1 MATKKLARESS
12 QTEYLEIL
20 NNLIQNWES
29 EVVEFKEAK
38 SHIDDD
44 KVGRYFSAISNEAN
58 LREKQYGWLV
68 LGVREADCEIVGSA
82 YKEKALAKF
91 KNQIARDTTGGMSF
105 VEIIEIFP
113 LVNDQPKRVVLFQI
127 PAAASGIPTGWKN
140 RYYGRSGDSLIPLS
154 QDKIDAIRNLQQIDW
169 SNQIIEKSDLS
180 FLDPHAIKIAR
191 SNYIKYMNKEHIKTE
206 IDGMRDAEF
215 LTKLKLMRDGKLTNA
230 AMLLLGDSQY
240 DYVFD
245 APPQVMWR
253 LYDANGL
260 DKDYKIFD
268 IPFITVV
275 DQIYQHIR
283 NLTYRYMPDQLTL
296 FPLETQQYDP
306 QLLREMINNCIVHSN
321 YTLGSRI
328 YVNEFDGRI
337 QFINPGNFL
346 PGSIK
351 PVLEPGYAPPG
362 YRNPLLANIM
372 RQFSM
377 IDTAAMG
384 IRKVFKIQ
392 KEKYF
397 PMPDYDLERH
407 NIVSA
412 TVYGKVI
419 DENYTK
425 LIYEHPEFDLQT
437 IYLIDRVQK
446 HLPIDG
452 QEIKTLRNLNVIEGK
467 APNIFLTPS
476 IAQSIDAKAEYI
488 SNRGFDDQYYK
499 DMIVE
504 YLKTFE
510 RAQKK
515 DITKLLWDK
524 LPDVL
529 DEKQKN
535 FKISN
540 LLKALQNSTV
550 IKRNSENRKTGYWV
564 LVDKNNDE
572 E

>member
-1 MATKKLARESS
+1 MPMKETASENS
-12 QTEYLEIL
+12 QSEYLEIL
-20 NNLIQNWES
+20 ENLIQNWES

-58 LREKQYGWLV
+58 LRGKQYGWLV
-68 LGVREADCEIVGSA
+68 LGVREADREIVGSA
-82 YKEKALAKF
+82 YKNNALSKF
-91 KNQIARDTTGGMSF
+91 KKQISRDTTGEMTF
-105 VEIIEIFP
+105 VEIIEIYP
-113 LVNDQPKRVVLFQI
+113 EVNEKPKRVILFRI

-140 RYYGRSGDSLIPLS
+140 RYYGRSGDALIPLS

-169 SNQIIEKSDLS
+169 SNQVIEKSDLS
-180 FLDPHAIKIAR
+180 FLDSQAIKIAR
-191 SNYIKYMNKEHIKTE
+191 SKYIKYMNKDHIKTE
-206 IDGMRDAEF
+206 INGMSDAVF

-230 AMLLLGDSQY
+230 AMLLLGNPSY

-245 APPQVMWR
+245 VPPQIMWR

-275 DQIYQHIR
+275 DQIYQNVR
-283 NLTYRYMPDQLTL
+283 NLTYRYLPDQLTL
-296 FPLETQQYDP
+296 FPEETQQYDP
-306 QLLREMINNCIVHSN
+306 QLLREMLNNCIVHSN

-328 YVNEFDGRI
+328 YVNEFDDRI

-351 PVLEPGYAPPG
+351 PVLEPGYAPPS

-384 IRKVFKIQ
+384 IRKVYKIQ

-397 PMPDYDLERH
+397 PMPDYNFERY
-407 NIVSA
+407 NTVSA
-412 TVYGKVI
+412 TVYGKII

-425 LIYEHPEFDLQT
+425 LIYENPEFDLQT

-446 HLPIDG
+446 HLSIDAK
-452 QEIKTLRNLNVIEGK
+452 EIRTLRNLKVIEGK
-467 APNIFLTPS
+467 APNIYLTPS

-488 SNRGFDDQYYK
+488 SNKGFDDQYYK

-515 DITKLLWDK
+515 DISKLLWDK

-529 DEKQKN
+529 NDKQKKY
-535 FKISN
+535 KIGN
-540 LLKALQNSTV
+540 LLRALQDAELIERNNNN
-550 IKRNSENRKTGYWV
+550 KRSGYWV
-564 LVDKNNDE
+564 LVVK
-572 E
+572 

>member
-1 MATKKLARESS
+1 MNQEYNSIENNQS
-12 QTEYLEIL
+12 EYLEIL
-20 NNLIQNWES
+20 NDLIRNWES

-38 SHIDDD
+38 SHMDDD

-68 LGVREADCEIVGSA
+68 LGVREADREIVGSA
-82 YKEKALAKF
+82 YKENTLSKF
-91 KNQIARDTTGGMSF
+91 KRQISRDTTGEMTF
-105 VEIIEIFP
+105 VDIIEVYP
-113 LVNDQPKRVVLFQI
+113 VVNDTSKRVILFQI
-127 PAAASGIPTGWKN
+127 PAAVSGIPTGWKN

-154 QDKIDAIRNLQQIDW
+154 QDKIDAIRSLQQIDW
-169 SNQIIEKSDLS
+169 SNQIIEESALS
-180 FLDPHAIKIAR
+180 FLEPHAIKIAR
-191 SNYIKYMNKEHIKTE
+191 SKYIEYMNKEHVRTE
-206 IDGMRDAEF
+206 VDGMSDAEF
-215 LTKLKLMRDGKLTNA
+215 LTKLKLMRDEKLTNA

-245 APPQVMWR
+245 VPPQIMWR

-268 IPFITVV
+268 IPFITIV
-275 DQIYQHIR
+275 DQIYTSIR
-283 NLTYRYMPDQLTL
+283 NLTYRYMPNQLTL
-296 FPLETQQYDP
+296 FPMETQQYDR

-321 YTLGSRI
+321 YSLGSRI
-328 YVNEFDGRI
+328 YVNEFDDRI

-362 YRNPLLANIM
+362 YRNPLLANVM

-397 PMPDYDLERH
+397 PMPDYNFDQY
-407 NIVSA
+407 NTVSA

-419 DENYTK
+419 DETYTK
-425 LIYEHPEFDLQT
+425 LLYEHPEFDLQT

-446 HLPIDG
+446 RLLLDTK
-452 QEIKTLRNLNVIEGK
+452 ETKYLRSLKIIEGK
-467 APNIFLTPS
+467 VPNIYLSPS

-488 SNRGFDDQYYK
+488 SNKGFDDQYYK
-499 DMIVE
+499 DLIVE
-504 YLKTFE
+504 YLKTFG

-515 DITKLLWDK
+515 DVNKLLLEK

-529 DEKQKN
+529 EVKQKKN
-535 FKISN
+535 KIDN
-540 LLKALQNSTV
+540 LLRVLQESAV
-550 IKRNSENRKTGYWV
+550 IERDSENRRTGYWI
-564 LVDKNNDE
+564 LVDK
-572 E
+572 

>member
-1 MATKKLARESS
+1 
-12 QTEYLEIL
+12 
-20 NNLIQNWES
+20 
-29 EVVEFKEAK
+29 
-38 SHIDDD
+38 
-44 KVGRYFSAISNEAN
+44 
-58 LREKQYGWLV
+58 
-68 LGVREADCEIVGSA
+68 
-82 YKEKALAKF
+82 
-91 KNQIARDTTGGMSF
+91 
-105 VEIIEIFP
+105 
-113 LVNDQPKRVVLFQI
+113 
-127 PAAASGIPTGWKN
+127 
-140 RYYGRSGDSLIPLS
+140 
-154 QDKIDAIRNLQQIDW
+154 
-169 SNQIIEKSDLS
+169 
-180 FLDPHAIKIAR
+180 
-191 SNYIKYMNKEHIKTE
+191 
-206 IDGMRDAEF
+206 
-215 LTKLKLMRDGKLTNA
+215 
-230 AMLLLGDSQY
+230 
-240 DYVFD
+240 
-245 APPQVMWR
+245 
-253 LYDANGL
+253 
-260 DKDYKIFD
+260 
-268 IPFITVV
+268 
-275 DQIYQHIR
+275 
-283 NLTYRYMPDQLTL
+283 MPDQLTL
-296 FPLETQQYDP
+296 FPLETQQYNP

>member
-1 MATKKLARESS
+1 MDNKEHTNRNNDS
-12 QTEYLEIL
+12 EYLEIL
-20 NNLIQNWES
+20 NNLIDNWES

-38 SHIDDD
+38 SHLDDD

-68 LGVREADCEIVGSA
+68 LGVREIDREIVGSA
-82 YKEKALAKF
+82 YKENALSKF
-91 KNQIARDTTGGMSF
+91 KRQISRDTTGEMTF
-105 VEIIEIFP
+105 AEIVEIYP
-113 LVNDQPKRVVLFQI
+113 VVNDQPKRVILFQI

-140 RYYGRSGDSLIPLS
+140 RYYGRTGDSLIPLS

-191 SNYIKYMNKEHIKTE
+191 TKYIEYMNKEHIKTE
-206 IDGMRDAEF
+206 VNGMSDAEF
-215 LTKLKLMRDGKLTNA
+215 LTKLKLLRDGKLTYA

-245 APPQVMWR
+245 APPQIMWR

-268 IPFITVV
+268 IPFITIV
-275 DQIYQHIR
+275 DQIYTHIR
-283 NLTYRYMPDQLTL
+283 NLTYRYMPNQLTL
-296 FPLETQQYDP
+296 FPMETQQYEP

-321 YTLGSRI
+321 YGLGSRI
-328 YVNEFDGRI
+328 YVNEFDDRI

-362 YRNPLLANIM
+362 YRNPLLANVM

-397 PMPDYDLERH
+397 PMPDYDFERY
-407 NIVSA
+407 NSVSA
-412 TVYGKVI
+412 TVYGKII

-446 HLPIDG
+446 QLPIDG
-452 QEIKTLRNLNVIEGK
+452 KETRTLRNLNVIEGK
-467 APNIFLTPS
+467 SPNIFLSPS

-499 DMIVE
+499 DLIVE

-529 DEKQKN
+529 DEKQKKY
-535 FKISN
+535 KIGN
-540 LLKALQNSTV
+540 LLRALQDSDI
-550 IKRNSENRKTGYWV
+550 IKRDNDNKRSGFWV
-564 LVDKNNDE
+564 LVAK
-572 E
+572 